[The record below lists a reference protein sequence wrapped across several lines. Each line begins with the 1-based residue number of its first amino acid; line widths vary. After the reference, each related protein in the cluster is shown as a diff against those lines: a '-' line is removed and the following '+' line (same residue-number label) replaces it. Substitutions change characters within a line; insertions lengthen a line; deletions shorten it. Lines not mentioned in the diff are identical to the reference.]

1 LRSLVERGRTG
12 LVWDRWAVEWPRG
25 ACPQPEAAMSV
36 ARTVGEVLGEHVT
49 LEVESIDRMYLNV
62 YIPQLQRDLGVVSF
76 FRYHRGATFAS
87 SALMAP
93 LSLDFVSAIERFVK
107 AEGVPLIAFRRGQRK
122 DDVAAAYREGF
133 TGAEGVLF
141 VGKAQEKA
149 TVFRTEKRRN
159 AETGQSYPW
168 IVRSTAL
175 VNQYYFYGVDR
186 DFGPFFLKFCSYF
199 PYNAKLCLNGH
210 EYLKCQ
216 LRREG
221 IGFTALDNG
230 LLSCEDPERAQ
241 AIADGLSAERIE
253 AFARKW
259 LDLLPHPFAAA
270 DREAGYRYDLSVL
283 QAEFARTQ
291 VLDRPLSG
299 RVFFEEVIRENL
311 DLGRPDRVQLIFGR
325 RVTKRTPGRFRTRVI
340 TEGVTP
346 SLHFDYKHT
355 RIKQYHKE
363 GRALR
368 TETTLNDTRDFA
380 IGKRLKNLPAL
391 RQVGFQ
397 ANRRL
402 LDVQTI
408 SQDCAIGEDGFR
420 QVTRPIA
427 VDGQRASA
435 LPFGDPRTQALFSA
449 LVLFCLLPR
458 GFSNRDLREPLAQLL
473 GIDPSLMTPGRMT
486 YDLRRL
492 RLHGL
497 IRRIPGSHHY
507 RLTAGGLRTIL
518 FFTRVYAR
526 VLRPGLSSIL
536 PAGGAGDTALR
547 PYFDRLDTAIDRH
560 IPNAKLAA

>member
-1 LRSLVERGRTG
+1 MRDRATVTHQGFLGYNPQLGRGVPMEQATAQ
-12 LVWDRWAVEWPRG
+12 DRLLG
-25 ACPQPEAAMSV
+25 AK
-36 ARTVGEVLGEHVT
+36 VGNYEVKQKLGEGGMGAVYLAVHPNIGKRVA
-49 LEVESIDRMYLNV
+49 LKVLHPEFSSNEEVIARFFTEAKAVNDIQHPNIVDIIDYGEMPPVGGAGPRLV
-62 YIPQLQRDLGVVSF
+62 YFIMEFLAGDSLAKLIHDQ
-76 FRYHRGATFAS
+76 
-87 SALMAP
+87 AP
-93 LSLDFVSAIERFVK
+93 LS
-107 AEGVPLIAFRRGQRK
+107 
-122 DDVAAAYREGF
+122 
-133 TGAEGVLF
+133 
-141 VGKAQEKA
+141 
-149 TVFRTEKRRN
+149 
-159 AETGQSYPW
+159 
-168 IVRSTAL
+168 
-175 VNQYYFYGVDR
+175 
-186 DFGPFFLKFCSYF
+186 
-199 PYNAKLCLNGH
+199 
-210 EYLKCQ
+210 
-216 LRREG
+216 
-221 IGFTALDNG
+221 
-230 LLSCEDPERAQ
+230 PERAQ

-346 SLHFDYKHT
+346 SLHIDYKHT

-391 RQVGFQ
+391 RQVGFA

-408 SQDCAIGEDGFR
+408 SQDCAVGEEGFR

-427 VDGQRASA
+427 VDGQRAAA

-458 GFSNRDLREPLAQLL
+458 GFSNRDLREPPAQLL

-497 IRRIPGSHHY
+497 IERIPGSHRY
-507 RLTAGGLRTIL
+507 RVTRNGLRTIL
-518 FFTRVYAR
+518 SFTRVYAR

-536 PAGGAGDTALR
+536 LPATAGDTALR
-547 PYFDRLDTAIDRH
+547 PYFDRLEAAIDRH
-560 IPNAKLAA
+560 VTNAKLAA